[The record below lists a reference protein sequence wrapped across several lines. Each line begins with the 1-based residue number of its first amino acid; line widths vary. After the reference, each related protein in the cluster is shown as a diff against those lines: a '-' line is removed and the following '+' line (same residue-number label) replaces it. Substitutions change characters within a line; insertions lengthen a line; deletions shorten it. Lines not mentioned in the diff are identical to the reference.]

1 MPTTYTHDIFGKEVY
16 KRLPSEIKES
26 IRESKSMYLIGL
38 HGPDILFY
46 YQPLMK
52 NRVSGLG
59 HQVHQR
65 EAAEFFCQAV
75 VKYQEE
81 PTAQM
86 LSYLLGFGCHY
97 ILDSTCHPYVRRF
110 EKETGASHSEIESEL
125 DRYYMLREGKD
136 PFTYRPAVNIFPTME
151 GCRTISRAFGKIT
164 VKQAAKALHGMRFYT
179 GTLVCSSSLKRKGLL
194 GIMKLFGCR
203 DTLGGHIIPAK
214 PDRRCDMAT
223 DVLRHLYEEAL
234 DEAVEALT
242 NLYGCMV
249 KEERLSQ
256 RFGRNFG

>member
-16 KRLPSEIKES
+16 KRLPSEIKEA

-97 ILDSTCHPYVRRF
+97 ILDSACHPYVRRF
-110 EKETGASHSEIESEL
+110 EKETGASK
-125 DRYYMLREGKD
+125 M
-136 PFTYRPAVNIFPTME
+136 
-151 GCRTISRAFGKIT
+151 
-164 VKQAAKALHGMRFYT
+164 
-179 GTLVCSSSLKRKGLL
+179 
-194 GIMKLFGCR
+194 
-203 DTLGGHIIPAK
+203 
-214 PDRRCDMAT
+214 
-223 DVLRHLYEEAL
+223 
-234 DEAVEALT
+234 
-242 NLYGCMV
+242 
-249 KEERLSQ
+249 
-256 RFGRNFG
+256 

>member
-1 MPTTYTHDIFGKEVY
+1 
-16 KRLPSEIKES
+16 
-26 IRESKSMYLIGL
+26 MYLIGL

-97 ILDSTCHPYVRRF
+97 ILDHKQGLW
-110 EKETGASHSEIESEL
+110 EDHSEAGGKSTS
-125 DRYYMLREGKD
+125 RYE
-136 PFTYRPAVNIFPTME
+136 I
-151 GCRTISRAFGKIT
+151 
-164 VKQAAKALHGMRFYT
+164 LHRSPCLQQQPEEK
-179 GTLVCSSSLKRKGLL
+179 GTAGN
-194 GIMKLFGCR
+194 
-203 DTLGGHIIPAK
+203 H
-214 PDRRCDMAT
+214 
-223 DVLRHLYEEAL
+223 
-234 DEAVEALT
+234 EAVWMP
-242 NLYGCMV
+242 GH
-249 KEERLSQ
+249 S
-256 RFGRNFG
+256 GRPYHTGKAGQKM

>member
-16 KRLPSEIKES
+16 KRLPSEIKEA
-26 IRESKSMYLIGL
+26 IGESKSMYLIGL

-46 YQPLMK
+46 YQPLVK
-52 NRVSGLG
+52 NKVSGLG
-59 HQVHQR
+59 HRVHVR
-65 EAAEFFCQAV
+65 DAAEFFCQAV

-136 PFTYRPAVNIFPTME
+136 PFTYRPAVNICPTLE
-151 GCRTISRAFGKIT
+151 GCRTISRAFGKIS
-164 VKQAAKALHGMRFYT
+164 VKQAAKALRGMKFYT
-179 GTLVCSSSLKRKGLL
+179 DALVCGCSLKREGLL

-203 DTLGGHIIPAK
+203 DTLGGHIIPAE

-223 DVLRHLYEEAL
+223 DVLRHLYDEALEEA
-234 DEAVEALT
+234 AEALT

-249 KEERLSQ
+249 REERLSQ
-256 RFGRNFG
+256 RFSGNFG

>member
-16 KRLPSEIKES
+16 KRLPSEIKEA

-81 PTAQM
+81 PTCADVI
-86 LSYLLGFGCHY
+86 LSAGIWMPLHFGQRLPSLC
-97 ILDSTCHPYVRRF
+97 T
-110 EKETGASHSEIESEL
+110 
-125 DRYYMLREGKD
+125 
-136 PFTYRPAVNIFPTME
+136 AV
-151 GCRTISRAFGKIT
+151 
-164 VKQAAKALHGMRFYT
+164 
-179 GTLVCSSSLKRKGLL
+179 
-194 GIMKLFGCR
+194 
-203 DTLGGHIIPAK
+203 
-214 PDRRCDMAT
+214 
-223 DVLRHLYEEAL
+223 
-234 DEAVEALT
+234 
-242 NLYGCMV
+242 
-249 KEERLSQ
+249 
-256 RFGRNFG
+256 